1 MNPGY
6 IYALQ
11 NRSFGSNIIKIGM
24 TTREPEVRAK
34 EIYRGASGVPEPF
47 EIAFACKVADC
58 EVAEKKIHRR
68 FNAYRSNKAREFFI
82 IPVEIAK
89 KVIISVCQEVNKLF
103 GYYTDELIVIENQ
116 MTYSLNDCADD
127 PPEVVMLSVTS
138 LVPSPTGTSLL
149 SDEQKARVEIIAEIF
164 ANIFRDTSDAW
175 IMDFSRDHN
184 PETEIYIWEHIA
196 TAFLKIEQVKFLSEE
211 QKKEAF
217 GLLLMRSMTS
227 ASKVLEQ
234 FKLKTFSRKTA
245 KEILREYKFNPRPLV
260 VRQLA

>member
-24 TTREPEVRAK
+24 TTREPDVRAK

-68 FNAYRSNKAREFFI
+68 FNAYRINKTREFFI
-82 IPVEIAK
+82 IPIEIAK
-89 KVIISVCQEVNKLF
+89 KVIISVCQEVNKL
-103 GYYTDELIVIENQ
+103 V
-116 MTYSLNDCADD
+116 S
-127 PPEVVMLSVTS
+127 
-138 LVPSPTGTSLL
+138 SPLGTSLL

-164 ANIFRDTSDAW
+164 ANILRDTSDAW

-196 TAFLKIEQVKFLSEE
+196 TAFLKIGQVKFLSEE
-211 QKKEAF
+211 QKEEAF
-217 GLLLMRSMTS
+217 GILLMRSMRS
-227 ASKVLEQ
+227 ASKVLEE
-234 FKLKTFSRKTA
+234 FKLKTFSRKAA
-245 KEILREYKFNPRPLV
+245 KEILRGYKLDPKPLKV
-260 VRQLA
+260 WQRA

>member
-1 MNPGY
+1 MSPGY
-6 IYALQ
+6 IYTLQ

-34 EIYRGASGVPEPF
+34 EIYPGASGVPEPF

-103 GYYTDELIVIENQ
+103 SYYTDELIVIENQ
-116 MTYSLNDCADD
+116 MTYSLDDCADD

-149 SDEQKARVEIIAEIF
+149 SDDQKARVEIIAEIF

-217 GLLLMRSMTS
+217 ALLLMRSMTS
-227 ASKVLEQ
+227 ANKVLEQ

-245 KEILREYKFNPRPLV
+245 KEILREYKVNPRPLV